1 MEKKEILK
9 KIKYAINK
17 QYPSAKII
25 LYGSRARGDFQ
36 EYSDWDIL
44 ILLKGNLT
52 EDQKIKI
59 FNSLYDIELET
70 DQIFSP
76 IIHSKKEWDDLQIT
90 PFYKNI
96 QREGNEI

>member
-1 MEKKEILK
+1 MKKKEILQ
-9 KIKYAINK
+9 KIKSAIIK
-17 QYPSAKII
+17 QYPSAKIV
-25 LYGSRARGDFQ
+25 LYGSRARGDFR

-44 ILLKGNLT
+44 ILLKGNIT

-59 FNSLYDIELET
+59 FNSLYNIELET

>member
-1 MEKKEILK
+1 MKKKEILQ
-9 KIKYAINK
+9 KIKSEINK
-17 QYPSAKII
+17 QHPSVKII
-25 LYGSRARGDFQ
+25 LFGSRARGDFQ

-44 ILLKGNLT
+44 ILLKGNIT
-52 EDQKIKI
+52 EDQKINI

-76 IIHSKKEWDDLQIT
+76 IIHSKKEWDYLQIT

>member
-1 MEKKEILK
+1 MKKKEILK
-9 KIKYAINK
+9 KIKSAINK